1 MIVFFEPQLRL
12 VNTLFTRMPVLVGL
26 AQRNARPDTR
36 CVGDAQLLNAV
47 SQKLKDAQDD
57 RRRHRRVRVHLLGR
71 YMLPDRREFP
81 CQVIDMSP
89 GGVSL
94 TAPVSGKTGDRI
106 VAYLDHLGRIEG
118 TLARLF
124 QGGFAMTIQAGER
137 KREKL
142 ANQLTWLAN
151 RSALGLPED
160 RRFERMTPE
169 NNFSQV
175 TLSDGRTFPC
185 RILDM
190 SRSGAAVRATVVPD
204 VGTPVKLADMRGL
217 VVRAFADGFAIE
229 FSNALSEDELRQQ
242 FGAVA

>member
-1 MIVFFEPQLRL
+1 VLNPAPPQLSEA
-12 VNTLFTRMPVLVGL
+12 N
-26 AQRNARPDTR
+26 
-36 CVGDAQLLNAV
+36 
-47 SQKLKDAQDD
+47 KDA
-57 RRRHRRVRVHLLGR
+57 RRYRRVPVHLLGR
-71 YMLPDRREFP
+71 YMLPDRKEYP

-94 TAPVSGKTGDRI
+94 NAPVSGRKGDRV
-106 VAYLDHLGRIEG
+106 VAYLDHIGRVEG
-118 TLARLF
+118 ELARLF

-160 RRFERMTPE
+160 RRFERVTPE
-169 NNFSQV
+169 NKFTQV
-175 TLSDGRTFPC
+175 TLGDGRTFPC

-190 SRSGAAVRATVVPD
+190 SRSGAAVRSTIVPN
-204 VGTPVKLADMRGL
+204 VGTPVTLGGSRGL
-217 VVRAFADGFAIE
+217 VVRAFQDGFAME
-229 FSNALSEDELRQQ
+229 FSHALTEDELRQQ